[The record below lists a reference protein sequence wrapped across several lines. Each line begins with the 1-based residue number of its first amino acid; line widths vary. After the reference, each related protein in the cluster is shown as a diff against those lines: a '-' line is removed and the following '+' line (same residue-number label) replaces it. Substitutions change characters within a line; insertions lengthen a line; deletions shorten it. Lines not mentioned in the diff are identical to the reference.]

1 MRHLKEIQEL
11 YKHSTRKM
19 TFELGFETLLLGVL
33 QCKAYTGNKNKQAAI
48 EFANLVIDNAEM
60 LKTIQKHKF
69 NAKSDE
75 YRSFVPHSQAYH
87 RTIINL
93 SELVYNMERFVSQMK
108 HGYGDTTTM
117 LDQLEIPIKCANWL
131 SDISRMKNY
140 DNYTLTESNYKDIQ
154 DFIDD
159 YIKHIDTHRNELTYE
174 EVKFTLNAYGV
185 GGFKSSVDLLEDWS
199 IVYVSKSPNEKYKIG
214 C

>member
-48 EFANLVIDNAEM
+48 EFANLVIDNAEN
-60 LKTIQKHKF
+60 LKTIQKHEF

-87 RTIINL
+87 RTFITL

-140 DNYTLTESNYKDIQ
+140 DNYRLTESNYKDIQ

-159 YIKHIDTHRNELTYE
+159 YIKHIDMRRNQLTYE
-174 EVKFTLNAYGV
+174 EVKFTLNTYGV
-185 GGFKSSVDLLEDWS
+185 GGFKSSVELLEDWS
-199 IVYVSKSPNEKYKIG
+199 GRFPKKT
-214 C
+214 